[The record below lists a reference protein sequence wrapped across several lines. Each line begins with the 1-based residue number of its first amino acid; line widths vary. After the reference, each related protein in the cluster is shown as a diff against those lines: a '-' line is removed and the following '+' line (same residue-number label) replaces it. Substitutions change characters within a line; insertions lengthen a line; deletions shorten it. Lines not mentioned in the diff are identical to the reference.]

1 MDATESEKEF
11 DRDLKSR
18 QYVCPICHKEF
29 TLPMFVSKSG
39 YVYTISVYDKETKKN
54 KNMKCC
60 SYSCYRKG
68 SKD

>member
-11 DRDLKSR
+11 DRELKSR

-29 TLPMFVSKSG
+29 TLPMFVSKSE
-39 YVYTISVYDKETKKN
+39 YVYTISVYDKETRKN
-54 KNMKCC
+54 KSMKCC

>member
-1 MDATESEKEF
+1 MSSYESEKVF
-11 DRDLKSR
+11 DQELKSR

-29 TLPMFVSKSG
+29 TLPMFVSRSQ
-39 YVYTISVYDKETKKN
+39 YVYTISVHDKETKKN
-54 KNMKCC
+54 KQLKCC